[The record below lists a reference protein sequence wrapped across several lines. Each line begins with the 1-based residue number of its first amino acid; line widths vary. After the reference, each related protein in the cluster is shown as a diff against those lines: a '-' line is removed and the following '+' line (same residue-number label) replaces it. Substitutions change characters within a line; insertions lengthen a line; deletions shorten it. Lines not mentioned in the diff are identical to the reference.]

1 MSYRTILANLN
12 IDGTAAPFI
21 EFSVSLATRFNS
33 YLVGFCAANI
43 TPPVTTPDGMV
54 IDGETMRSEREE
66 IENRQKKLHHDFDT
80 IIGTTVSHEWREA
93 VVSPTQLLIETARV
107 ADLIVTGSNNS
118 SVLITPDR
126 CINLGDL
133 VLRAGRPVLVAAK
146 GATRILTNTAVVAWK
161 DTREARRAVAD
172 ALPLLCK
179 ASEVIVVTVD
189 CDADTSTQES
199 IDGILAFLRRHG
211 VKARSEIIKDKHEN
225 QSLMSFAR
233 TVDAEL
239 VVSGAYGHSRLRELV
254 FGGVT
259 RSLLKEDGFSRF
271 MSS

>member
-1 MSYRTILANLN
+1 
-12 IDGTAAPFI
+12 
-21 EFSVSLATRFNS
+21 
-33 YLVGFCAANI
+33 
-43 TPPVTTPDGMV
+43 
-54 IDGETMRSEREE
+54 
-66 IENRQKKLHHDFDT
+66 
-80 IIGTTVSHEWREA
+80 
-93 VVSPTQLLIETARV
+93 
-107 ADLIVTGSNNS
+107 DLIVTGSNNS

-146 GATRILTNTAVVAWK
+146 GATRVLTNTAVVAWK

-172 ALPLLCK
+172 ALPLLRK

-189 CDADTSTQES
+189 CNADISTQES
-199 IDGILAFLRRHG
+199 VDGILGFLRRHG
-211 VKARSEIIKDKHEN
+211 VKARSEIIKDKHES

-233 TVDAEL
+233 AVDAEL